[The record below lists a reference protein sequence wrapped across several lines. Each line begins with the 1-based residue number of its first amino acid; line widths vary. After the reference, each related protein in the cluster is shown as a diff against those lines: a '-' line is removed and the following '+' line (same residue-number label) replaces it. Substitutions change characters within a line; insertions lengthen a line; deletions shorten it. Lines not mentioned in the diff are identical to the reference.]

1 MDYKKFGLGV
11 LTIVVAI
18 AVFELALKPM
28 LDRAKISK

>member
-11 LTIVVAI
+11 LTIVVGI

-28 LDRAKISK
+28 LDRAKVSK